1 MSSVSVSAKSSQCL
15 VSSARRY
22 RYLTR
27 LMSSISPIGGILL
40 SRGEIPGR
48 RTFQQLAVWCKPR
61 TVQWALPRFVGV
73 VPVHDAAEVR
83 AYRGYAA
90 LHAVHHAAALELP
103 RRAADDAAVVWRAIA
118 DPCHRGDPT
127 PCEVQ
132 ADFGVELHG
141 FRDP

>member
-48 RTFQQLAVWCKPR
+48 RTFQQLAVWCKSG
-61 TVQWALPRFVGV
+61 TVQRALPCFVGV
-73 VPVHDAAEVR
+73 VPVHNAAEVGAHR
-83 AYRGYAA
+83 RDAA
-90 LHAVHHAAALELP
+90 LHAVHHAAALQLP
-103 RRAADDAAVVWRAIA
+103 RRSADNAAVVGRAI
-118 DPCHRGDPT
+118 
-127 PCEVQ
+127 
-132 ADFGVELHG
+132 
-141 FRDP
+141 